1 MGKNCI
7 LDYLFESLFA
17 QSEQSDFP
25 LRGIT
30 STFEVRQLSQRPF
43 IFASSD

>member
-25 LRGIT
+25 LREIT
-30 STFEVRQLSQRPF
+30 STFEARQLSHSPF
-43 IFASSD
+43 IIR